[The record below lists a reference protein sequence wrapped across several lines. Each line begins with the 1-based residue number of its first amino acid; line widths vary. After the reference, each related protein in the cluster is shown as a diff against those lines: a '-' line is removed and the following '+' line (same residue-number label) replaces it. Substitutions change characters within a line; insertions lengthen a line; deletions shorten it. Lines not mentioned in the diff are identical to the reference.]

1 MFTPEHSLLRR
12 STPLRSPGPPPDPAR
27 HPTRPATRPGPPPTG
42 HPTRPAIPPSLPPHP
57 ASDPTH
63 VAHSARATTASR
75 SLGRADAVLVGLRS
89 LYVWCEGHLIMYIP
103 HPKYYVPHPKYYVPH
118 PKYYVL
124 HPKYYVPHPN
134 YYVPHLK
141 YYVPH
146 PKYYVPV
153 ILLRWIPD
161 RLVLCPQA

>member
-12 STPLRSPGPPPDPAR
+12 STPPPIRHPARHPTR
-27 HPTRPATRPGPPPTG
+27 HPTRPATRPGPPPDPAR
-42 HPTRPAIPPSLPPHP
+42 HPTPPRLPPHP

-103 HPKYYVPHPKYYVPH
+103 HQKYYVPHPKYYVPH
-118 PKYYVL
+118 PK
-124 HPKYYVPHPN
+124 